1 MVKYC
6 IYCGK
11 QLEEGQIC
19 GCQQQGMSQM
29 QNNYPPTQ
37 QKVTY
42 SPSIFSVVLN
52 FFKHIILHPFD
63 AMDILL
69 ESNSYIPG
77 GIVIALQVLLSSF
90 FAIISINNAGWIFK
104 LMNIGFSAFVC
115 TFIGAVLLDAIL
127 LGGVVLCTS
136 LSRQRVELVIA
147 LDVVAIRSG
156 IIAIFNV
163 LAILFSFLG
172 TFGFKVSFLLFII
185 SELFAAV
192 LTVVVLSEKL
202 QFHKTVLFYLIPIIF
217 IIMFGVNAMI
227 LKSYTANL
235 QTKLITEDYAE
246 KVEKYVKKHPEEA
259 EETLK
264 NIMDIFGKNAED
276 SLDDVFKGLF

>member
-19 GCQQQGMSQM
+19 GCQQQDMPQM
-29 QNNYPPTQ
+29 QNYPPVQ
-37 QKVTY
+37 QQVAY
-42 SPSIFSVVLN
+42 SPSVVSVVLN
-52 FFKHIILHPFD
+52 FLKHIIMRPFD

-77 GIVIALQVLLSSF
+77 GIVIALQVLLSSL
-90 FAIISINNAGWIFK
+90 FAIITINNAGWIFK
-104 LMNIGFSAFVC
+104 LMNISGSVFFC
-115 TFIGAVLLDAIL
+115 TFIGAVLLDAIF
-127 LGGVVLCTS
+127 LGGVVLCTL
-136 LSRQRVELVIA
+136 LSRQKVELVIA
-147 LDVVAIRSG
+147 LDVVALRSG

-172 TFGFKVSFLLFII
+172 TFGFKASFLLFII
-185 SELFAAV
+185 SELFAIV
-192 LTVVVLSEKL
+192 LTAIVLSEKL
-202 QFHKTVLFYLIPIIF
+202 RFNKTSLFYVFPIIF
-217 IIMFGVNAMI
+217 VIMFGTNAMI
-227 LKSYTANL
+227 MNSYIANL

-259 EETLK
+259 EKTLK
-264 NIMDIFGKNAED
+264 NILGIFGKDEED
-276 SLDDVFKGLF
+276 TLDDMFKDLF